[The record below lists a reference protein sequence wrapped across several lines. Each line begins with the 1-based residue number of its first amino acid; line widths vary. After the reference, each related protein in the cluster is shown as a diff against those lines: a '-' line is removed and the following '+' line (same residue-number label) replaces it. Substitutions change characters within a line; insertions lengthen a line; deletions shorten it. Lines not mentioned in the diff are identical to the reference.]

1 MKKTL
6 QPNQS
11 QKRPDQWI
19 KRCPEYL
26 EKHRLYD
33 GSSSAG
39 QVHHPPHD
47 HHHADQ
53 HPLKKTGEKKQ
64 FIVCIISIQKVNQQK

>member
-1 MKKTL
+1 MREAV

-19 KRCPEYL
+19 KRFPESL
-26 EKHRLYD
+26 EKYRLYV

-39 QVHHPPHD
+39 QVHHPPH
-47 HHHADQ
+47 HHQHADQ
-53 HPLKKTGEKKQ
+53 HHLKKTGEKKYL
-64 FIVCIISIQKVNQQK
+64 IVCIIFIQKLNQQK

>member
-1 MKKTL
+1 MISWNKEKSMRKAM

-19 KRCPEYL
+19 KRCPESL
-26 EKHRLYD
+26 EKHRLYV

-39 QVHHPPHD
+39 QVHHPPHH

-53 HPLKKTGEKKQ
+53 HPLKKTGEKK
-64 FIVCIISIQKVNQQK
+64 